1 MIKCVLLDLDGTL
14 IQTTG
19 IIIDAF
25 KVTFKKYFPELK
37 LTEDDY
43 TNMLGATLFT
53 TFGYYASSKEQ
64 VDEMVKFYR
73 EYSNDL
79 IEQGLLAY
87 PGAKEMLAF
96 LKKKGIKVGVVTSK
110 MRSVATHHLELTH
123 LLEYIDGIIGYE
135 DVKEHKPSPE
145 PILHAL
151 TLLDA
156 KKSATVY
163 VGDHENDIIAA
174 KKAGIFTCAVTYSH
188 RLKEMLSYQPDYVID
203 ELLNIKDL
211 I

>member
-1 MIKCVLLDLDGTL
+1 MIKCVLFDLDGTL

-25 KVTFKKYFPELK
+25 KVTFKKYFPNIH
-37 LTEDDY
+37 LTDDDY

-64 VDEMVKFYR
+64 VDEMVTFYR
-73 EYSNDL
+73 AYSNDL
-79 IEQGLLAY
+79 IEQGLEAY
-87 PGAKEMLAF
+87 PGAKEILSF
-96 LKKKGIKVGVVTSK
+96 LKKKGVKIGIVTSK
-110 MRSVATHHLELTH
+110 MRSIATHHLELTH
-123 LLEYIDGIIGYE
+123 LFEYADGIIGYE
-135 DVKEHKPSPE
+135 DVKEHKPSSE
-145 PILHAL
+145 PILKAL
-151 TLLDA
+151 ELLGA
-156 KKSATVY
+156 KPKSTVY